1 MEARDH
7 RSATLRGLRVR
18 PVLLLALTL
27 VLVVLIV
34 GPALAFPDVAGHPY
48 AEAIQE
54 MADRGIVNGY
64 GNGNFGPDG
73 HVLRQHFAKMVSLT
87 LDLPAGEY
95 ECYFTDVDRG
105 LSPTDPL
112 FPDRYIAVC
121 AAWGITTGVTDT
133 TFAPYDNMSR
143 AQLITMVARA
153 AELPD
158 TPPAYSPP
166 FGNFDNTHYPW
177 AARAYRAGMLD
188 DLLGMGAG
196 YDFWKPATRAEA
208 CQMLSSLLAWKASD
222 LVAVMRA
229 LEDSGL
235 IAEDFF
241 VEDFL
246 ITGDWAGVIISA
258 HAVDTASAGLQR
270 TVGGWQVVRI
280 GTDLSYE
287 GWLTLGAPENIAGF
301 LSEYSELDIIRDV
314 LAQSDAI
321 DVDFEIRDSLI
332 LGRWAG
338 VVIGSPGLDDLSI
351 LLYKSGL
358 VGWAILDLGTGL
370 SQADWLAWEV
380 AGEFCPLA
388 IAQFLTP
395 C

>member
-1 MEARDH
+1 
-7 RSATLRGLRVR
+7 
-18 PVLLLALTL
+18 
-27 VLVVLIV
+27 
-34 GPALAFPDVAGHPY
+34 
-48 AEAIQE
+48 
-54 MADRGIVNGY
+54 
-64 GNGNFGPDG
+64 
-73 HVLRQHFAKMVSLT
+73 
-87 LDLPAGEY
+87 
-95 ECYFTDVDRG
+95 
-105 LSPTDPL
+105 
-112 FPDRYIAVC
+112 
-121 AAWGITTGVTDT
+121 
-133 TFAPYDNMSR
+133 
-143 AQLITMVARA
+143 
-153 AELPD
+153 
-158 TPPAYSPP
+158 
-166 FGNFDNTHYPW
+166 
-177 AARAYRAGMLD
+177 
-188 DLLGMGAG
+188 
-196 YDFWKPATRAEA
+196 
-208 CQMLSSLLAWKASD
+208 
-222 LVAVMRA
+222 MRA